1 MAKSNSFFGL
11 RKGSTKNFTFATL
24 DGKQITKERV
34 VDVKNP
40 RTEGQMRQRML
51 MTTVGA
57 AYRYLKVIA
66 DHSFEGKTVG
76 QKCMSEFNRLNLNK
90 FKDASRHDTSVIAMN
105 AYKDNMINPLAFI
118 LSKGSL
124 DELPYAVNSQNQ
136 IFISVPAA
144 DVTTAENIYNALGIK
159 ANDMITFVTVKGESS
174 LVKGVFTYTPN
185 QLSIIRLR
193 ADKTGTVATPHDAFS
208 IESNIAGL
216 DINVTT
222 ADNTLT
228 LATTECNFGTAI
240 LSRENNGSWL
250 RSDSHMVGNRQ
261 ILEGVSV
268 GAQFA
273 TYPVEDALILNGAQ
287 MQSKPAV
294 TALPVPKLTL
304 AAKSVSITTKGGKIA
319 APKLTGAPDG
329 AKITYSTSNATIA
342 KVDASTGEVTAVGN
356 GTAVINVAVG
366 ATETTA
372 ATAITFSAIISG
384 QDNSGNAGGGGSS
397 SGDLSGDGDY
407 DLK

>member
-1 MAKSNSFFGL
+1 MAKSSGFFGL
-11 RKGSTKNFTFATL
+11 RKGSTKNFTFSTL

-34 VDVKNP
+34 IDVKNP

-57 AYRYLKVIA
+57 AYRYLKTIA

-90 FKDASRHDTSVIAMN
+90 LKEASRNDASVVALNS
-105 AYKDNMINPLAFI
+105 YKDNLINPVAFI

-124 DELPYAVNSQNQ
+124 DELPYAVNAQNQ
-136 IFISVPAA
+136 IYISAPAT
-144 DVTTAENIYNALGIK
+144 DVTTAEKIYGALGIK
-159 ANDMITFVTVKGESS
+159 YGDMITFVTVKGESS
-174 LVKGVFTYTPN
+174 LIDGVFSYTPN
-185 QLSIIRLR
+185 QLSIIRLK

-216 DINVTT
+216 DINVT
-222 ADNTLT
+222 AAENTLT
-228 LATTECNFGTAI
+228 LATSECNFGTAI
-240 LSRENNGSWL
+240 LSRNNNGTWL

-261 ILEGVSV
+261 IIEGVSV

-273 TYPVEDALILNGAQ
+273 TYPVQDALILNGAQ

-294 TALPVPKLTL
+294 IALPVPKITL
-304 AAKSVSITTKGGKIA
+304 AAKSVSISTKGGKIA
-319 APKLTGAPDG
+319 APQLTGAPEG
-329 AKITYSTSNATIA
+329 AKVTYSTSNATIA
-342 KVDASTGEVTAVGN
+342 TVNENTGEVTAVGN
-356 GTAVINVAVG
+356 GTAVITVSVA

-372 ATAITFSAIISG
+372 AATISFSAIISG
-384 QDNSGNAGGGGSS
+384 QDNSGTTGGGSS
-397 SGDLSGDGDY
+397 SGDLNDEGDY
-407 DLK
+407 DLH

>member
-34 VDVKNP
+34 IDVKNP

-57 AYRYLKVIA
+57 AYRYLKAIA

-105 AYKDNMINPLAFI
+105 AYKDNMINPVAFI

-124 DELPYAVNSQNQ
+124 DELPYAVNAQNQ

-159 ANDMITFVTVKGESS
+159 AGDMITFVTVKGESS

-185 QLSIIRLR
+185 QLSIIRLK
-193 ADKTGTVATPHDAFS
+193 ADKTGTVPTPHDAFT

-216 DINVTT
+216 DINVTV
-222 ADNTLT
+222 ADGTLT

-240 LSRENNGSWL
+240 LSRDNNGTWL

-261 ILEGVSV
+261 IIEGVSV

-273 TYPVEDALILNGAQ
+273 TYPAGDALILNGAQ
-287 MQSKPAV
+287 MQSKPVV
-294 TALPVPKLTL
+294 TALPVPQLTL

-329 AKITYSTSNATIA
+329 AKVTYSTSNATIA

-366 ATETTA
+366 ATATTA

-384 QDNSGNAGGGGSS
+384 QDNSGNAGGGSS
-397 SGDLSGDGDY
+397 SGDLNGDGDY

>member
-1 MAKSNSFFGL
+1 MAKSSGFFGL
-11 RKGSTKNFTFATL
+11 RKGSTKNFTFSTL

-34 VDVKNP
+34 IDVKNP

-57 AYRYLKVIA
+57 AYRYLKTIA

-90 FKDASRHDTSVIAMN
+90 FKEASRNDASAVALNS
-105 AYKDNMINPLAFI
+105 YKDSLINPVAFI

-124 DELPYAVNSQNQ
+124 DELPYAVNAQNQ
-136 IFISVPAA
+136 IYISAPAA
-144 DVTTAENIYNALGIK
+144 DVSTAEKIYAALGIK
-159 ANDMITFVTVKGESS
+159 YGDMITFVTVKGESS
-174 LVKGVFTYTPN
+174 LVDGVFSYTPN
-185 QLSIIRLR
+185 QLSIIRLK

-216 DINVTT
+216 DINVT
-222 ADNTLT
+222 AAENTLT

-240 LSRENNGSWL
+240 LSRNNNGTWL

-261 ILEGVSV
+261 IIEGVSV

-273 TYPVEDALILNGAQ
+273 TYPVQDALILNGAQ

-294 TALPVPKLTL
+294 IALPVPKITL
-304 AAKSVSITTKGGKIA
+304 AAKSVSISTKGGKIA
-319 APKLTGAPDG
+319 APQLTGAPEG
-329 AKITYSTSNATIA
+329 AKVTYSTSNATIA
-342 KVDASTGEVTAVGN
+342 TVNENTGEVTAVGN
-356 GTAVINVAVG
+356 GTAVITVSVA

-372 ATAITFSAIISG
+372 AATISFSAVISG
-384 QDNSGNAGGGGSS
+384 QDNSGTTGGGSS
-397 SGDLSGDGDY
+397 SGDLNDDGDY
-407 DLK
+407 DLH

>member
-1 MAKSNSFFGL
+1 MAKSNGFFGL
-11 RKGSTKNFTFATL
+11 RKGSTKNFTFSTL

-34 VDVKNP
+34 IEVKNP

-57 AYRYLKVIA
+57 AYRFLKPIA
-66 DHSFEGKTVG
+66 DHSFEGMTVG

-90 FKDASRHDTSVIAMN
+90 FKEASRNDASVVALNS
-105 AYKDNMINPLAFI
+105 YKDSLINPVAFI

-124 DELPYAVNSQNQ
+124 DELPYAVNAQNQ
-136 IFISVPAA
+136 IYISAPAA
-144 DVTTAENIYNALGIK
+144 DVSTAEKIYAALGIK
-159 ANDMITFVTVKGESS
+159 YGDMITFVTVKGESS
-174 LVKGVFTYTPN
+174 LVDGVFSYTPN
-185 QLSIIRLR
+185 QLSIIRLK

-216 DINVTT
+216 DINVT
-222 ADNTLT
+222 AAENTLT

-240 LSRENNGSWL
+240 LSRNVSGTWL

-273 TYPVEDALILNGAQ
+273 TYPVQDALILNGAQ

-294 TALPVPKLTL
+294 IALPVPKLTL
-304 AAKSVSITTKGGKIA
+304 AAKSVSISTKGGKIA
-319 APKLTGAPDG
+319 APQLTGAPES
-329 AKITYSTSNATIA
+329 AKVTYSTSNATIA
-342 KVDASTGEVTAVGN
+342 TVNKNTGEVTAVGN
-356 GTAVINVAVG
+356 GTAVITVSVA
-366 ATETTA
+366 ATEKTA
-372 ATAITFSAIISG
+372 AATISFSAIVSG
-384 QDNSGNAGGGGSS
+384 QDNSGTTGGGSS
-397 SGDLSGDGDY
+397 SGDLNGDGDY
-407 DLK
+407 ELH